1 MSTKGLRIS
10 IAIAVLLLSLVPPL
24 PAAHAAT
31 YTVTNT
37 NDSGDGS
44 LRKAIN
50 DANGHVGAD
59 VITFAISGSAPYV
72 ISPLTP
78 LPPIWDPSGGTLF
91 IDGYTQAGASAADED
106 SPAIIPVMLDG
117 ALLPYQPDDNPI
129 NNGLWIASSANTIRG
144 LTIIGFPHNGIVIAP
159 IPVTPWL
166 SANDN
171 TVEGCH
177 VGARNSATVAAG
189 NSWDGIFIGYG
200 ASNNTIG
207 GVDPEDANVVSGNDL
222 IGVDVYYAGTTGNV
236 ITGNRIG
243 TVGSGDGPLENGWH
257 GVRIY
262 GSASANTVGGDSS
275 GEGNVISGNGRS
287 GVQLLGPGTNNNAV
301 SGNIIGLNHIGG
313 AAVANGESG
322 VIIQATTGGPQSN
335 TIGGDSAGERN
346 VISGNHG
353 NGVTLVGVGT
363 QANTV
368 SGNYIGLN
376 QAGTLDRGNWSDG
389 VSLEG
394 GATGNTIGGDAV
406 GERNVI
412 SGNDQYGV
420 SLSGSGTD
428 ANTIAGNY
436 IGTDPAG
443 AAAIGNWWEGVR
455 FENGPA
461 DNVLGGSTAD
471 SGNLISGNESRGVSF
486 DDAGTGNQVAANT
499 IGLDVTGRS
508 PLANDGDGILVF
520 GPATGMTIGGASP
533 DQGNVIGANAGEGIK
548 LNGTSGVVVRG
559 NFIGVDRGRTVELGN
574 TSSGVYAGNG
584 AADITIGPDNVI
596 LNNHGGGV
604 SISTDTNIRN
614 VVTRN
619 VLNSNLGPQ
628 LYVTTG
634 ANGGILPPTITSTA
648 LGSVEIAGSACNGCA
663 VEVFGNSSS
672 GWRGEHYLGTA
683 TAIGGV
689 WTLTLSGLAY
699 PYLTA
704 TATDPSLGTSE
715 FCYSFTATVR
725 SLFLPLL
732 LRQFP

>member
-1 MSTKGLRIS
+1 MSAKRPRV
-10 IAIAVLLLSLVPPL
+10 ALLLTTLVISLVMPVL
-24 PAAHAAT
+24 PVRAAT
-31 YTVTNT
+31 IEVTNS
-37 NDSGDGS
+37 NDVGTGS
-44 LRKAIN
+44 LRAAIN
-50 DANGHVGAD
+50 AANATPALD
-59 VITFAISGSAPYV
+59 TITFNIPGGGVRTIHLVSE
-72 ISPLTP
+72 L
-78 LPPIWDPSGGTLF
+78 LPPIIYPVI
-91 IDGYTQAGASAADED
+91 IDGYTQPGASEA
-106 SPAIIPVMLDG
+106 PPDG
-117 ALLPYQPDDNPI
+117 VAQLMIEVDGS
-129 NNGLWIASSANTIRG
+129 GLVTDPLYNLGLVVLSSGNTIKG
-144 LTIIGFPHNGIVIAP
+144 LSIYGFDNNCIHIETDFLGLGNV
-159 IPVTPWL
+159 
-166 SANDN
+166 SNNN
-171 TVEGCH
+171 TVQGNH
-177 VGARNSATVAAG
+177 IGVNWNATADMG
-189 NSWDGIFIGYG
+189 NLYNGIFIGGG
-200 ASNNTIG
+200 ATSNLIG
-207 GVDPEDANVVSGNDL
+207 GDEPAERNVISGNL
-222 IGVDVYYAGTTGNV
+222 YSGVEIHGAGTTGNT
-236 ITGNRIG
+236 ISGNRIG
-243 TVGSGDGPLENGWH
+243 TIGSGAAAIGNGWH

-262 GSASANTVGGDSS
+262 GGAGGNTVGGDTAS
-275 GEGNVISGNGRS
+275 EGNLISGNYRS
-287 GVQLLGPGTNNNAV
+287 GVQILGPGTDDNVV
-301 SGNIIGLNHIGG
+301 SGNIIGLNNIGG
-313 AAVANGESG
+313 AAVANSESG
-322 VIIQATTGGPQSN
+322 VILQATTTPTVGGPQGNS
-335 TIGGDSAGERN
+335 IGGDTVGERN
-346 VISGNHG
+346 IISGNHG

-559 NFIGVDRGRTVELGN
+559 NFIGVDRGRTVDLGN

-584 AADITIGPDNVI
+584 AVDITIGPDNVV
-596 LNNHGGGV
+596 LNNDGGGV
-604 SISTDTNIRN
+604 SISTDTNFRN

-619 VLNSNLGPQ
+619 MLNLNHGPQ

-634 ANGGILPPTITSTA
+634 ANGGILPPTIASTV
-648 LGSVEIAGSACNGCA
+648 LGSVVVSGTTCTGCT
-663 VEVFGNSSS
+663 VEVFGNTTA
-672 GWRGEHYLGTA
+672 GKRGEHFLGTA
-683 TAIGGV
+683 TTDGGV
-689 WTLTLSGLAY
+689 WTLTLSGLAH

-704 TATDPSLGTSE
+704 TATDISLGTSE
-715 FCYSFTATVR
+715 FCDSFVATVH
-725 SLFLPLL
+725 SLFLPLV